1 VEHREHTVS
10 ASKDLHN
17 GITTWRIT
25 ALRQQHGEQGGSGCP
40 TALGLSE
47 WRASCHREI
56 AEEELPR
63 KRSGCPSPIVVDG
76 EAAAEKTLQSDATSA
91 SR

>member
-17 GITTWRIT
+17 GITAWRIT

-40 TALGLSE
+40 TAVGLGE
-47 WRASCHREI
+47 WMASCHREN
-56 AEEELPR
+56 AEEELPV
-63 KRSGCPSPIVVDG
+63 KRSSCPSARVVDG
-76 EAAAEKTLQSDATSA
+76 EAAAEKTLQIDAASA
-91 SR
+91 LG